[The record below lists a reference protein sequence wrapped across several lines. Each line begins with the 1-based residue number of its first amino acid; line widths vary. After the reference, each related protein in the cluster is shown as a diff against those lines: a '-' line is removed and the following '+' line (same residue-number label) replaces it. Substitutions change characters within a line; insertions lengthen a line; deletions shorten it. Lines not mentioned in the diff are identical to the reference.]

1 MSSIKSHN
9 VWHIQNLLEVD
20 EDAQVVELYV
30 AQRLE
35 NERDIAREK
44 ILKLEEALCSISNMC
59 IGKLTMSYSLD
70 AEAIGQLIFEATSKS
85 NPELNSQGG
94 KS

>member
-1 MSSIKSHN
+1 MSDIKSHN

-35 NERDIAREK
+35 NERNTARDK
-44 ILKLEEALCSISNMC
+44 ILKLEEALCAISNMC
-59 IGKLTMSYSLD
+59 IGKLTMSCSLD
-70 AEAIGQLIFEATSKS
+70 AEDIGQLIFEATGKT
-85 NPELNSQGG
+85 NEQLN
-94 KS
+94 KRCKV